1 MKNRKIGTLIEKRK
15 HSKTGR
21 IIVFTGAR
29 QTGKTTLSRRLFPE
43 YKYVSIEDPVM
54 RSQYAA
60 LTAGEWVSH
69 YPLAVL
75 DEVQKEPKLIESIKS
90 VYDQYIEPRYVLL
103 GSSQFL
109 LLEKV
114 KESLAGR
121 CSIFELFPLTLPEM
135 ITKNWD
141 EPVQDSFFQQILKNN
156 ISEIKPPSSF
166 LLDEDYTKK
175 KQAWDFYQK
184 FGGYPAV
191 SDSELDDEEKY
202 DWLQNYVKTYLE
214 RDIRDL
220 ASFRDLEPIIKLQR
234 FLALNTATLL
244 NASSMAAQTGITAKT
259 VQRYIHY
266 FELSYQAI
274 LLQAWSRNKTKR
286 LVKTPKIH
294 FLDNGIVQA
303 ILQKKGGLTG
313 PEFESLVVAE
323 LYKQAKSINAQ
334 VSFYHLRTHDGKEVD
349 LLIELPEGYL
359 AFEIKLG
366 EKIRKLD
373 AKHLMDLET
382 ILDKP
387 LLHGFLLSNDNK
399 FHQLA
404 ANVTSMHAASF
415 LG

>member
-1 MKNRKIGTLIEKRK
+1 MKNRKIGLLIEKK
-15 HSKTGR
+15 KQAKTGR

-29 QTGKTTLSRRLFPE
+29 QTGKTTLSRKLFPE
-43 YKYVSIEDPVM
+43 YKHISIEDPVM
-54 RSQYAA
+54 RSQYAE
-60 LTAGEWVSH
+60 LTAGEWENN

-75 DEVQKEPKLIESIKS
+75 DEVQKEPKLVESIKS
-90 VYDQYIEPRYVLL
+90 VYDQYSDPRYVLL

-135 ITKNWD
+135 KTKSWD
-141 EPVQDSFFQQILKNN
+141 EPVIDSFFQQILKNN
-156 ISEIKPPSSF
+156 PKEIKPPSSF
-166 LLDEDYTKK
+166 LLDENHTKK
-175 KQAWDFYQK
+175 KQAWNFYLK

-191 SDSELDDEEKY
+191 TDSELDEEEKY
-202 DWLQNYVKTYLE
+202 GWLQNYVKTYLE

-220 ASFRDLEPIIKLQR
+220 AAFRDLEPIVKLQR
-234 FLALNTATLL
+234 FLALNTSTLL

-294 FLDNGIVQA
+294 FLDHGIVQA

-313 PEFESLVVAE
+313 PEFESIVVAE

-349 LLIELPEGYL
+349 LLIELPDGYL

-366 EKIRKLD
+366 EKVRKQD
-373 AKHLMDLET
+373 AKHLLDIET

-399 FHQLA
+399 THQLA
-404 ANVTSMHAASF
+404 KNVTGIHSACF